1 VNVSLTEVLRRP
13 VRYGDGAIV
22 DAAEIVSARGAAR
35 VLLVTGKRSFEAS
48 GADRLL
54 PGLEA
59 VADVRR
65 WSDFR
70 PNTDAQD
77 LVVGLRVVED
87 FRPDLV
93 LAVGGGSAM
102 DMAKLL
108 CAYRGTTDE
117 DALLEDIRAGVTVE
131 VRRMQLVLAPTTSG
145 SGAEATR
152 FAVVYIR
159 DEKFSIAGPAM
170 LPDAVVL
177 DPSLTT
183 SGSRYQRATSGI
195 DAVAQAIESLWATGA
210 TERSRGFA
218 RHALRLLLPNIEPFV
233 NEADAGAS
241 RRMALGS
248 HLAGRAIDISKT
260 TAAHALSYGITKGY
274 GVSHGHAVALTLGA
288 FIGAHADA
296 SSSSLQPGIASAT
309 HAQSM
314 QVILDL
320 FKACDGTE
328 AADNFAALLERIGLN
343 PSLAAAGLI
352 DEEQRKHLVTGVNA
366 ERLGNN
372 PVLFDE
378 AGLQEILEQAYRR
391 TSRRP

>member
-1 VNVSLTEVLRRP
+1 MPSTDVLRRS
-13 VRYGDGAIV
+13 VRYGHGAING
-22 DAAEIVSARGAAR
+22 AAEIVRARGSAR
-35 VLLVTGKRSFEAS
+35 VLLVTGKRSFVAS

-59 VADVRR
+59 VAEVRR

-70 PNTDAQD
+70 PNTDAAD
-77 LVVGLRVVED
+77 LAVGLGVVDD
-87 FRPDLV
+87 FGPDLI

-108 CAYRGTTDE
+108 CAYEGTSGEAT
-117 DALLEDIRAGVTVE
+117 LLNSIRAGGSVE
-131 VRRMQLVLAPTTSG
+131 HRRMQLVLAPTTSG

-152 FAVVYIR
+152 FAVVYIG

-170 LPDAVVL
+170 LPDAVIL
-177 DPSLTT
+177 DPTLTM

-210 TERSRGFA
+210 TQRSRGFA
-218 RHALRLLLPNIEPFV
+218 RHALRLLLPNIEAFV
-233 NEADAGAS
+233 NEVDAEAT

-288 FIGAHADA
+288 FIEVHAQARSEHLQVGLNAESHSRVMQLILSYLGA
-296 SSSSLQPGIASAT
+296 SSGAEARKRFVSLLG
-309 HAQSM
+309 
-314 QVILDL
+314 
-320 FKACDGTE
+320 
-328 AADNFAALLERIGLN
+328 RIGIET
-343 PSLAAAGLI
+343 SMKKIGI
-352 DEEQRKHLVTGVNA
+352 ETEEQRSRIIKTVNL

-372 PVLFDE
+372 PVPFDD
-378 AGLQEILEQAYRR
+378 AGLARLLAD
-391 TSRRP
+391 